1 MFIPFFFFFYP
12 VARALQ
18 SSAIARAMSNTGQ
31 VLVASGKLNCYSTCS
46 TRLFGQMAL
55 DQRVEGESIARPSR
69 RFCSSARTGVPG
81 TVYGHI
87 PRPRE
92 SRRTFRSVGVKKK

>member
-1 MFIPFFFFFYP
+1 MGIPFLGRVCL

-31 VLVASGKLNCYSTCS
+31 VLIAYGKLNCYSTCS

-55 DQRVEGESIARPSR
+55 GPPVGGESIARSSR
-69 RFCSSARTGVPG
+69 RLCCSARTGVPG

-92 SRRTFRSVGVKKK
+92 SRRTFRSVGV